1 MTFNEFL
8 DFMTDNLSAYPTF
21 YKKALAFQNKKNAA
35 RKKKPWNEAKVE
47 RATKEM
53 WKQSM
58 QGLYDSL
65 KPRIKNKSSRDSW
78 IEFINQHELLET
90 VSDRSE
96 ERRVKV

>member
-8 DFMTDNLSAYPTF
+8 LFMTENLSTYSTF

-35 RKKKPWNEAKVE
+35 RKKKPWNEAKIE
-47 RATKEM
+47 RATNEM
-53 WKQSM
+53 WKKSM

-65 KPRIKNKSSRDSW
+65 KPRIENKSSRESW

-90 VSDRSE
+90 VSDSMSE
-96 ERRVKV
+96 LEFE